1 MSRQELFERT
11 LRALHTGAFDDDL
24 WPAGSALIDE
34 FCGSKGSF
42 VVFGDGASNDDIDI
56 FFARFCF
63 RGERA
68 AVLEKRYFEDY
79 HAIDE
84 RLPRIRGLPDG
95 KVVHVSSLFS
105 EEEMK
110 TSVVYNE
117 ALELSATRDSL
128 TVRLDGP
135 EGSRIVW
142 VVADPVDDDGWSRA
156 KVEGVERLAS
166 HLRQFVRVRQALV
179 DARALGASA
188 LALFDHART
197 TVIGLDR
204 RGRATM
210 ASDRARALLRKRDG
224 LWDEEG
230 RLRASVPEEDA
241 KLQRLLAQALPFH
254 GGTGASGSML
264 VSRSES
270 MARLAVHVSPVCED
284 GGGARLSRLGALVLV
299 VDPGARAGVDPD
311 LVGELLGLTRAE
323 SDLALLLA
331 QGKTVR
337 EVALATGRSE
347 TTVRWHVR
355 QIFGKHGLSRQ
366 VELVQL
372 VSSVADFMGKRR

>member
-1 MSRQELFERT
+1 MSREELFERT
-11 LRALHTGAFDDDL
+11 LRALHTGVFDDDL
-24 WPAGSALIDE
+24 WPASSALIDE

-42 VVFGDGASNDDIDI
+42 VVFGDGDSNDDIDI

-68 AVLEKRYFEDY
+68 VVLENRYFEDY

-84 RLPRIRGLPDG
+84 RLPRIRSLPDG

-117 ALELSATRDSL
+117 ALALSATRDSL

-142 VVADPVDDDGWSRA
+142 VVANPVGDDGWTRA
-156 KVEGVERLAS
+156 RVEGVERLAP

-188 LALFDHART
+188 LALLDDVRS

-204 RGRATM
+204 RARLTAV
-210 ASDRARALLRKRDG
+210 SDRARILLRGRDG
-224 LWDEEG
+224 LWDEGG
-230 RLRASVPEEDA
+230 RLRASFGEEDA

-270 MARLAVHVSPVCED
+270 MTRLAVHVNPVSE
-284 GGGARLSRLGALVLV
+284 GGEGARRSRLGALVLV
-299 VDPGARAGVDPD
+299 VDPVARDVDPD

-331 QGKTVR
+331 QGRTVR
-337 EVALATGRSE
+337 EVAVATGRSE

-355 QIFGKHGLSRQ
+355 QIFAKHGLSRQ

-372 VSSVADFMGKRR
+372 VSSVADFTGTRR